1 VSLYPLASIRER
13 AALRIAVGIYRVGV
27 FVGVTVGVGVDVVGV
42 DVVVDVFVG
51 VDALMIE
58 GKKNLHID
66 IGTDVGV
73 RVGVCVSENVGVGV
87 GVGGATPN
95 FWMRWLLA
103 SAT

>member
-1 VSLYPLASIRER
+1 MSLYPLASLRER
-13 AALRIAVGIYRVGV
+13 AVLRIAVGIYRVGV
-27 FVGVTVGVGVDVVGV
+27 FVGITVGVGVGV

-87 GVGGATPN
+87 TVGVGGATPN
-95 FWMRWLLA
+95 FWMRWL
-103 SAT
+103 

>member
-13 AALRIAVGIYRVGV
+13 AVLRIAVGIYRVGV
-27 FVGVTVGVGVDVVGV
+27 FVGVTVGVTV

-58 GKKNLHID
+58 GKKNLHTD

-73 RVGVCVSENVGVGV
+73 RVGVGV
-87 GVGGATPN
+87 GVGGATLN